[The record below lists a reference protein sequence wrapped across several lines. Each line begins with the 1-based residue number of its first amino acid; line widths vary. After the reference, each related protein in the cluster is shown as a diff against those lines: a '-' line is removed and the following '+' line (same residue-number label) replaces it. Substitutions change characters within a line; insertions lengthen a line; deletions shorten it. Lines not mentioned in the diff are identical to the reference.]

1 MFKFDLQLFGGI
13 FGGDDSSATQTTE
26 RNIPAETAEESQL
39 KNGLMGYNTTGL
51 NNAASILSK
60 AISSIGN
67 AYTPDWSTLAKN
79 YNNTMSG
86 VNSGY
91 STLANG
97 EMPTAYATARQKA
110 LNSDLQGT
118 VGNSISSLANRG
130 ILNSSVTNNAL
141 NNISQNASDT
151 LAKNY
156 TTDLT
161 TQANLLNSQASN
173 AASTLSGNAT
183 AQTASYVPASS
194 LFSYASQMA
203 TPAQNMWN
211 TMYSGRMN
219 SGSTTTTQ
227 TNSDDGK
234 GDFWSGVGA
243 IGSTAIKAGAMGA

>member
-13 FGGDDSSATQTTE
+13 FGGDDSSSTQTTV
-26 RNIPAETAEESQL
+26 RNIPNETAEEAQL
-39 KNGLMGYNTTGL
+39 KNGLMSYNTTGL

-60 AISSIGN
+60 AISSIN
-67 AYTPDWSTLAKN
+67 DAYTPGWSTLANN

-97 EMPTAYATARQKA
+97 ELPTAYATARQKA

-156 TTDLT
+156 LSDLT

-173 AASTLSGNAT
+173 AADTLSGNAT
-183 AQTASYVPASS
+183 AQSASYVPASS
-194 LFSYASQMA
+194 LFSYASQLA
-203 TPAQNMWN
+203 TPAQNMWG

-219 SGSTTTTQ
+219 SAGSTTTTN
-227 TNSDDGK
+227 TSDNGK
-234 GDFWSGVGA
+234 GSLWSGIGQLGA
-243 IGSTAIKAGAMGA
+243 AAITKGV